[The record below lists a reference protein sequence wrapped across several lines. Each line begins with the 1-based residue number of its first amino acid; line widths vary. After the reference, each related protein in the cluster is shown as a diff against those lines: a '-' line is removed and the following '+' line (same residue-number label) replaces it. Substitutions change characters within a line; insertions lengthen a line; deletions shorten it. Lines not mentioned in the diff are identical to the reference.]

1 MPTTNARG
9 HVIPTGTEASFNR
22 NTIFSSFGNS
32 IRDIVPVA
40 NTTARTSLVTA
51 LTNAG
56 QGPSA
61 TRPLVVYRNDAPGL
75 HRHEY
80 TTDGTVWL
88 PLDGV
93 LYFASK
99 SAADTFATSYG
110 SLLTIGDEARVGR
123 LRYEWDGTA
132 WRGWIAATLQNGW
145 TNYGGNYAVAEYRN
159 AAGITYGRGSIAS
172 GTTAP
177 GTLLFTL
184 PTGYR
189 PGGHMVFKVW
199 SNGTA
204 PDAGVDRTIEVLQN
218 GNVVVGSSS
227 ISAARTDITFQFPAD
242 Q

>member
-22 NTIFSSFGNS
+22 NTIFSAFGNS

-40 NTTARTSLVTA
+40 NTTARASLVTT

-56 QGPSA
+56 QSPSA
-61 TRPLVVYRNDAPGL
+61 ARPLVVYRNDAPGL

-80 TTDGTVWL
+80 TIDGNVWL

-93 LYFASK
+93 MFFASK
-99 SAADTFATSYG
+99 SAADSFATSNG

-123 LRYEWDGTA
+123 VRYEWDGTA

-145 TNYGGNYAVAEYRN
+145 NNYGGNYAVAEYRN
-159 AAGITYGRGSIAS
+159 AAGITYGRGSIGA
-172 GTTAP
+172 GTGAP

-184 PTGYR
+184 PSGYR
-189 PGGHMVFKVW
+189 PGGHMVFPVW
-199 SNGTA
+199 SNGV
-204 PDAGVDRTIEVLQN
+204 DATSGVARTIEVLQD
-218 GNVVVGSSS
+218 GRVVVGSTA
-227 ISAARTDITFQFPAD
+227 ISAARTDISFQFPAD